1 MRIQVL
7 DEYVLTLEKRLDEK
21 IQELEKRLR
30 SLEMVK
36 IISNPVDFKESNG
49 QMMKR
54 KRGAKDE
61 NISN

>member
-7 DEYVLTLEKRLDEK
+7 DTYVLALEKRLEDK

-36 IISNPVDFKESNG
+36 IISNPIDPTAAND
-49 QMMKR
+49 QIAKR
-54 KRGAKDE
+54 RRGAKDE
-61 NISN
+61 NISG